1 MPMKNPK
8 WGAYGETQCKI
19 FDCNIV
25 RKNLCC
31 HDCRHKEHC
40 ENVCL
45 NHPSRCRQSIPPIE
59 TKGKTKE
66 NTLEK
71 KAKMVF
77 QEAGCQWDSFDISRI
92 TGGKEL

>member
-1 MPMKNPK
+1 MRLKNPK
-8 WGAYGETQCKI
+8 WGAYGEIQCNI

-45 NHPSRCRQSIPPIE
+45 NHPGRCRQSIPLIE
-59 TKGKTKE
+59 TKAEMKD

-92 TGGKEL
+92 TGGKKL